1 MNREKLRIL
10 LIVLSSVFAALFI
23 GLLIFGILFDA
34 EFAITKVLIIAL
46 SVVSLAL
53 AGELF
58 FLYIL
63 FKDTKPNF
71 FLYDTSIKG
80 NVALDKLS
88 FATVNS
94 RMNSYFSRYA
104 SSEGK
109 IWTEEILDNPDL
121 DMSDVFKPIVAYKL
135 LLDLA
140 VMDKDIGWKCFE
152 LASVNTVEFICL
164 ALESNGDEEFANMVR
179 EYKASAPVNTAALRE
194 LLVGNKTY
202 LKKKIYKYV
211 CANIDS
217 FNDMQLS

>member
-1 MNREKLRIL
+1 MNLEKLKIL
-10 LIVLSSVFAALFI
+10 LIVLSCVFAALFI
-23 GLLIFGILFDA
+23 GLLIFGIVFDA
-34 EFAITKVLIIAL
+34 EFAVTKALIIAL

-53 AGELF
+53 AGEFF

-80 NVALDKLS
+80 NVSVDKLS
-88 FATVNS
+88 FSTINT
-94 RMNSYFSRYA
+94 RMNSYFSKYA

-109 IWTEEILDNPDL
+109 IWTEGILDAPDL
-121 DMSDVFKPIVAYKL
+121 DMSDIFKPIVAYKL

-140 VMDKDIGWKCFE
+140 VMDKEIGWKCFE
-152 LASVNTVEFICL
+152 ISSSETVEFICK
-164 ALESNGDEEFANMVR
+164 ALDDNSDAEFANMIR
-179 EYKASAPVNTAALRE
+179 EYKAATPVNTVALRE

-211 CANIDS
+211 CANIDN

>member
-1 MNREKLRIL
+1 MNQEKLRVL
-10 LIVLSSVFAALFI
+10 LIVLSCVFAALFV

-34 EFAITKVLIIAL
+34 DFVVTKILVIAL

-53 AGELF
+53 AGEFL

-71 FLYDTSIKG
+71 FLYDTKIKG
-80 NVALDKLS
+80 NVSVDKLS
-88 FATVNS
+88 FATINT
-94 RMNSYFSRYA
+94 RMNSYFSNFA

-109 IWTEEILDNPDL
+109 IWTEGILDDPDL

-140 VMDKDIGWKCFE
+140 VMDKEIGWKCFE
-152 LASVNTVEFICL
+152 MASNETVMFICNS
-164 ALESNGDEEFANMVR
+164 LENNNDAEFAAMVR
-179 EYKASAPVNTAALRE
+179 EYKAAVPANTYALRE
-194 LLVGNKTY
+194 LLVGNKSY

-211 CANIDS
+211 CANIES

>member
-1 MNREKLRIL
+1 MNQENLRIL
-10 LIVLSSVFAALFI
+10 LIVLSCIFAALFV

-34 EFAITKVLIIAL
+34 DFVVTKVLVIVL

-53 AGELF
+53 AGEFL

-63 FKDTKPNF
+63 LKDTKPNF
-71 FLYDTSIKG
+71 FLYDTKTKG
-80 NVALDKLS
+80 NVPVDKLAFS
-88 FATVNS
+88 TINA
-94 RMNSYFSRYA
+94 RMNSYFSKFA

-109 IWTEEILDNPDL
+109 IWTDGILDDPDV

-140 VMDKDIGWKCFE
+140 VMDKEIGWKCFE
-152 LASVNTVEFICL
+152 LASVETVEFICK
-164 ALESNGDEEFANMVR
+164 ALEDNNDAEFANMVR
-179 EYKASAPVNTAALRE
+179 EYKASSPTNTVALRE
-194 LLVGNKTY
+194 LLVGNKNY

-211 CANIDS
+211 CGNIES

>member
-1 MNREKLRIL
+1 MNREKLKIL
-10 LIVLSSVFAALFI
+10 LIVLSGVFAALFI

-34 EFAITKVLIIAL
+34 EFVVTKVLVIAL

-53 AGELF
+53 AGEMF

-71 FLYDTSIKG
+71 FLYDTSIKS
-80 NVALDKLS
+80 NVSVDKLAFS
-88 FATVNS
+88 TINT

-109 IWTEEILDNPDL
+109 IWTEGILDNPDL

-140 VMDKDIGWKCFE
+140 VMDKEIGWKCFE
-152 LASVNTVEFICL
+152 LATVETVEFICR
-164 ALESNGDEEFANMVR
+164 ALDDNNDAEFAAMVR
-179 EYKASAPVNTAALRE
+179 EYKAANPVNTFALRE
-194 LLVGNKTY
+194 LLVGNKVY
-202 LKKKIYKYV
+202 LKKKMYKYV